1 MEFKFANYFKQLLKE
16 SNQVDFQDL
25 KLEDVISDRKL
36 LLDPNIRNIFDKCK
50 NNISRKI
57 GGNEIEIWR
66 VMVVSSDWIE
76 SLFNNTDVS
85 LGKYWAYSKDAAHNY
100 WVGNGDKHVL
110 IGSKARLNQV
120 DWEYTFKV
128 KLKNDPDDYEQE
140 IGLNSGSYI
149 SIFELEI
156 DDENIDITEIS
167 GLDFRV

>member
-1 MEFKFANYFKQLLKE
+1 MKFKFANYFKQLLKE

-25 KLEDVISDRKL
+25 KLEDIISDKKL
-36 LLDPNIRNIFDKCK
+36 LLDPNIQNIFDKCK

-57 GGNEIEIWR
+57 DGNEIEIWR
-66 VMVVSSDWIE
+66 VMVVSQDWVD

-100 WVGNGDKHVL
+100 WVGNGDKQVL
-110 IGSKARLNQV
+110 IGARARLNQV

-128 KLKNDPDDYEQE
+128 KLKNDPDDYEEE

-156 DDENIDITEIS
+156 DGENIDITEIS